1 MLPDYLKE
9 PGGGSLALA
18 PSGVIE
24 KVEKLEANRAGQWSE
39 VVRKVGIP
47 GIMQVLIL
55 KHTQL
60 FTVATFGAS

>member
-1 MLPDYLKE
+1 MLPGYLKE
-9 PGGGSLALA
+9 TGGGSLPLA

-24 KVEKLEANRAGQWSE
+24 KVEKLEANQAGQWSE
-39 VVRKVGIP
+39 VVGKVGIP

-60 FTVATFGAS
+60 FTVATFGA